1 MYEEKIAE
9 LIKQVEDK
17 HARLERA
24 EEQLDLANKLLSDQQ
39 VLMQVNSVS
48 AFSRINEILTFQI
61 GLILI
66 FSRGALQG
74 SSSNFKKLKLRCLC
88 ISKMPTIISGWVY
101 LLGLGHSSSVL
112 QVSLIFHPF
121 LFAIL

>member
-61 GLILI
+61 GLILMF
-66 FSRGALQG
+66 FSRGDL
-74 SSSNFKKLKLRCLC
+74 
-88 ISKMPTIISGWVY
+88 
-101 LLGLGHSSSVL
+101 
-112 QVSLIFHPF
+112 
-121 LFAIL
+121 